1 MLSYVIYFQITSFVI
16 TTCVLPLSNKEIS
29 FKKQLGIIKIK
40 YLNNTILTRSCHQ
53 LRASVWKTSPTFN
66 SYDKIAFNPV
76 TGLEASNMTIT
87 WVSWATIKK
96 QPCGERKVLILTRKI
111 SGSPSVPEATRT
123 CKNTPQEL
131 QGPAGRSAQGKAQP
145 RAKPSPALPRAAP
158 LSLQRGA
165 RKGRQTLTECRGEA
179 RVRRGRPSPT
189 AALLRD
195 PSAGTRV
202 PQPTPPPACDSSPSV
217 KGVGREAGLHGRA
230 ELVALPRPRLRETS
244 SGQHPGVSA
253 RCCLTAKWRHRSRK
267 WRSAAL
273 GEQQRPPLVCFGGRQ
288 GAGGAPRG
296 ASRCRTVTGRSRAAG
311 PACAWPRSPPS
322 PRAQR
327 PAPAPA
333 LVRSKPLSAPSS
345 ESWKRAGW

>member
-1 MLSYVIYFQITSFVI
+1 M
-16 TTCVLPLSNKEIS
+16 
-29 FKKQLGIIKIK
+29 
-40 YLNNTILTRSCHQ
+40 
-53 LRASVWKTSPTFN
+53 
-66 SYDKIAFNPV
+66 
-76 TGLEASNMTIT
+76 
-87 WVSWATIKK
+87 
-96 QPCGERKVLILTRKI
+96 LILTRKI

-123 CKNTPQEL
+123 CKNTLQEL

-189 AALLRD
+189 AALLRA

-202 PQPTPPPACDSSPSV
+202 PQPTPLPACDSSPSV

-230 ELVALPRPRLRETS
+230 ELVALPRPGLRETS

-273 GEQQRPPLVCFGGRQ
+273 GGQRRLPLVCSGGRQ
-288 GAGGAPRG
+288 GAGGAPSG
-296 ASRCRTVTGRSRAAG
+296 ASRCRAVTGRSRAAG
-311 PACAWPRSPPS
+311 PACLAPQPPL
-322 PRAQR
+322 
-327 PAPAPA
+327 APGT
-333 LVRSKPLSAPSS
+333 APSACTGSCPVQTPISPVFRIVEASGLIAAVVRWS
-345 ESWKRAGW
+345 ETPLRLSRRGAGRLPLWEKGEAP